1 MADATENISKTR
13 KRKRSLWNKL
23 VLLMWK
29 NLLLRKRHWVL
40 TAFEILLPT
49 LLFTLLLTIRV
60 LPDSA
65 FLPSYVNESVEF
77 RTASECVLKKE
88 LCTKYGFWSEELR
101 RCFVPDNIDDI
112 TLPTLAPSVI
122 DGLEGLNLTEA
133 DLSDP
138 ESILTILENVNQMDP
153 ESINLEITQ
162 SILENLDPCILER
175 FNDTSFEGMGPAEIL
190 GILGSLLSNISLPE
204 FPDGSNFSYPGER
217 KIFYGPPGGFSRGVA
232 EYLADVLRLGH
243 HVLTPVTSNEDLD
256 TQVDKSYFATNDS
269 FAAFYIG
276 LFFNDLNDTEV
287 PPQHLKYDLRLAGLW
302 FTDLLYPFLQ
312 IPGPRDFTILTESYG
327 MDGFTL
333 IQSLVDR
340 YYISQVTGEP
350 QYRMQYRLYTQMY
363 PYPPYTQDYGMSQF
377 YGSALPTFVVLSLV
391 LLSPSLIKSVVY
403 EKETGV
409 RELIRLMGLER
420 WLVWFGWFLHSFI
433 IILVVS
439 TIMTILLKLELTPM
453 DDTSG
458 FLPPIIIHTDPFFM
472 WVLFVLYGV
481 SSIAFCFAVSTFF
494 SRPTL
499 ATTLGILLW
508 LVSYFLPRQLMDF
521 EYNDLGLAPKIL
533 SCFLPNMAITWAFRI
548 IAMFEG
554 RSLGVQWSR
563 LWDTGNPRDQLTP
576 AMVLIMLAVDTILYL
591 FITWYVDHVSPGKYG
606 VPLPWYFPFQRSYW
620 CGASTTEDDSRGF
633 GSESSENEYFE
644 EEPDG
649 LKPGITIKKLRKEF
663 KTLGGK
669 TKVAVEDVSLTC
681 YEGQCT
687 VLLGHNGAGKTT
699 TMSVLTGVYAPSAG
713 YAEVGGWDIATNL
726 KKAREE
732 IGLCPQH
739 NMLFIDLTVLQHLL
753 FFGRLKG
760 MTTKDARKE
769 AEELMQRLELK
780 EKKNMFGN
788 QLSGGMKR
796 KLCLAIAL
804 IGGSKVVI
812 LDEPSSGL
820 DPESRRWVWEVV
832 QGERGRRTVLV
843 TTHHM
848 EEADVLGDRIA
859 IMASGRVVCSGS
871 TLFLKNKFGDGY
883 TLTIMVSEDSSIKD
897 IQTEVM
903 KHLPEAALRSSQ
915 GGEVTFKLPPMTASF
930 APLLDSLTEQ
940 KEKMGIRHLG
950 LSLTS
955 MEQVFLR
962 VGDFAEGADKES
974 PQGLNGTLYDKINI
988 NDDANNGFLGNHQ
1001 QGANGYSSQRFLFN
1015 SQAEVDMR
1023 LTGWALL
1030 KQRIRAFFAKRMIY
1044 SKRKWVL
1051 LLTQGLLPV
1060 LITIMCLLVDASFNE
1075 ETFQEPPR
1083 VLNLSMFT
1091 QSKSFV
1097 HAGQGRED
1105 LAASYQSLF
1114 YDPYEVE
1121 YADNLT
1127 DRLLAEAD
1135 KDIFQYREN
1144 NICSADFEA
1153 GLFGLTTNMKTM
1165 YQSVPYHAPGV
1176 STTMVTN
1183 ALLSFATNSSNH
1195 SITTVNR
1202 PLPPN
1207 RTWKVGRTSTSGSAF
1222 VYAMVMPLAL
1232 AFLSA
1237 SFLVFPLEER
1247 ETKAKQVQVMTGAPL
1262 WALWTTTF
1270 LWDLLT
1276 YTVSAL
1282 AVFIFFMIMDSKD
1295 YFTVAQAPGAL
1306 FLLLLLYGWGSIPM
1320 AYVFS
1325 FPFQTA
1331 ASGFAVLALINI
1343 VAGEI
1348 ITTAVW
1354 ALDLSDQP
1362 DLIIVS
1368 DVLHWVTSLIPAYP
1382 ASMAFMHL
1390 VDTSTY
1396 NTQCDQFN
1404 ETVKEELCNTLT
1416 QMLPNNSY
1424 MICCPQCAE
1433 VGTGICFEKHS
1444 YFMFNSNGMGPN
1456 LLTLFI
1462 NGVIFLSVLVLL
1474 ESKAAKMLKSTWWR
1488 IVTRC
1493 SQGKASKT
1501 TPAWELTQDND
1512 VAAEADLVRNVF
1524 ESRQAGGGL
1533 DDSTLLVSSL
1543 KKQFL
1548 GAPRP
1553 AVSGVS
1559 FRVAKGEC
1567 LGLLGVNGAGK
1578 TTTFRM
1584 LTGDEEPSSG
1594 DAMVDNISLHRD
1606 KNKFVQ
1612 QIGYCPQFDAVL
1624 GELTAIEMLTLVG
1637 RLRGVSDARMKRLV
1651 NELVTLVGLT
1661 ECALRPSS
1669 TYSGGNRRKLSTA
1682 MALVGS
1688 PQLVFL
1694 DEPTSGVDPASRR
1707 RVWTAV
1713 TKAINNGQSV
1723 VLTSHSM
1730 EECEALC
1737 SRIIIMSR
1745 GTLRCVGTTSH
1756 LKAKFGQGYSLQIK
1770 LRTHGLC
1777 PKGATNTE
1785 DIYTSKVQQV
1795 KSSISYYLPGA
1806 VIIDQHKGMLSYRIP
1821 TRISW
1826 GRLFSVM
1833 EALKSGR
1840 QPSDRDSDAIASPVA
1855 NPQESIVEDYAA
1867 SDTSLE
1873 QVFLTFAREASGENQ
1888 NKDIPQEV
1896 VTKL

>member
-1 MADATENISKTR
+1 MADSTENASKVR
-13 KRKRSLWNKL
+13 RRKRSLWNKL

-29 NLLLRKRHWVL
+29 NLLLRKRHWIL

-65 FLPSYVNESVEF
+65 FLPSYVNETTEFSV
-77 RTASECVLKKE
+77 ASECHLKE
-88 LCTKYGFWSEELR
+88 TLCMKYGFWSPELG
-101 RCFVPDNIDDI
+101 RCFVPDNIDEV
-112 TLPTLAPSVI
+112 TLPTLDPSVI
-122 DGLEGLNLTEA
+122 EGLDGLNLTEA

-138 ESILTILENVNQMDP
+138 EFILSILESVSQTDP
-153 ESINLEITQ
+153 VSIDMGIIQ
-162 SILENLDPCILER
+162 SVLENLDICILER
-175 FNDTSFEGMGPAEIL
+175 LNATEDVDLSGMGAAEIL
-190 GILGSLLSNISLPE
+190 GMLGSILSNISLPE
-204 FPDGSNFSYPGER
+204 LPEGTNFSFPGER
-217 KIFYGPPGGFSRGVA
+217 KIFYGPPGNFSEGA
-232 EYLADVLRLGH
+232 AKHLADVLRLGH

-256 TQVDKSYFATNDS
+256 AQVDKSYFATNDS

-276 LFFNDLNDTEV
+276 LFFNDLDDPDV
-287 PPQHLKYDLRLAGLW
+287 PPQHLNYDLRLTGLW

-312 IPGPRDFTILTESYG
+312 IPGPRNFTIITESYG

-340 YYISQVTGEP
+340 YFISQLTGEP
-350 QYRMQYRLYTQMY
+350 QYRMQYRLHTQMY
-363 PYPPYTQDYGMSQF
+363 PYPPFTQDYGMSQF

-420 WLVWFGWFLHSFI
+420 WLVWLGWFLHSFI
-433 IILVVS
+433 VILVVS
-439 TIMTILLKLELTPM
+439 TVITILLKLQLTPM
-453 DDTSG
+453 DDSSG

-472 WVLFVLYGV
+472 WVLFVLYGI

-508 LVSYFLPRQLMDF
+508 LTSYFLPRQLMDF
-521 EYNDLGLAPKIL
+521 EYNTLGLAPKIL

-554 RSLGVQWSR
+554 RALGVQWNN

-576 AMVLIMLAVDTILYL
+576 AMILIMLAVDTLLYL

-620 CGASTTEDDSRGF
+620 CGASPTKDNDRSF
-633 GSESSENEYFE
+633 DSESPEDEYFE
-644 EEPDG
+644 EEPEG
-649 LKPGITIKKLRKEF
+649 LKAGITIKKLRKEF

-760 MTTKDARKE
+760 MTKKDARKE

-883 TLTIMVSEDSSIKD
+883 TLTIMVSEDSNVKD
-897 IQTEVM
+897 IKTEVI
-903 KHLPEAALRSSQ
+903 KHLPEATLRSSQ
-915 GGEVTFKLPPMTASF
+915 GGEVTFKLPPVTASF

-940 KEKMGIRHLG
+940 KEKLGIRHLG

-962 VGDFAEGADKES
+962 VGDFVEGVDKE
-974 PQGLNGTLYDKINI
+974 PEQGLNGTLYDRINI
-988 NDDANNGFLGNHQ
+988 DDDANNGLLDNPQ
-1001 QGANGYSSQRFLFN
+1001 DASKYSSQRFLFN

-1023 LTGWALL
+1023 LTGWTLL
-1030 KQRIRAFFAKRMIY
+1030 KQRIRAFFAKRIIY

-1051 LLTQGLLPV
+1051 LLTQV
-1060 LITIMCLLVDASFNE
+1060 FRQA
-1075 ETFQEPPR
+1075 
-1083 VLNLSMFT
+1083 
-1091 QSKSFV
+1091 
-1097 HAGQGRED
+1097 
-1105 LAASYQSLF
+1105 
-1114 YDPYEVE
+1114 E

-1127 DRLLAEAD
+1127 DSLLAEAD
-1135 KDIFQYREN
+1135 KDLFQYREN

-1153 GLFGLTTNMKTM
+1153 GILGLTTNMKSL

-1183 ALLSFATNSSNH
+1183 ALLRFATNSSNH

-1207 RTWKVGRTSTSGSAF
+1207 RTKTVTQ
-1222 VYAMVMPLAL
+1222 LAL
-1232 AFLSA
+1232 
-1237 SFLVFPLEER
+1237 
-1247 ETKAKQVQVMTGAPL
+1247 TQVQVMTGAPL

-1276 YTVSAL
+1276 YMVSAL
-1282 AVFIFFMIMDSKD
+1282 AVFIFFMVMDSKD

-1306 FLLLLLYGWGSIPM
+1306 FLLLVLYGWGSIPM

-1343 VAGEI
+1343 VAGQI

-1368 DVLHWVTSLIPAYP
+1368 DVLHWITSLIPAYP

-1424 MICCPQCAE
+1424 MICC
-1433 VGTGICFEKHS
+1433 
-1444 YFMFNSNGMGPN
+1444 
-1456 LLTLFI
+1456 
-1462 NGVIFLSVLVLL
+1462 
-1474 ESKAAKMLKSTWWR
+1474 
-1488 IVTRC
+1488 
-1493 SQGKASKT
+1493 
-1501 TPAWELTQDND
+1501 
-1512 VAAEADLVRNVF
+1512 
-1524 ESRQAGGGL
+1524 
-1533 DDSTLLVSSL
+1533 
-1543 KKQFL
+1543 
-1548 GAPRP
+1548 
-1553 AVSGVS
+1553 
-1559 FRVAKGEC
+1559 
-1567 LGLLGVNGAGK
+1567 
-1578 TTTFRM
+1578 
-1584 LTGDEEPSSG
+1584 
-1594 DAMVDNISLHRD
+1594 
-1606 KNKFVQ
+1606 
-1612 QIGYCPQFDAVL
+1612 
-1624 GELTAIEMLTLVG
+1624 
-1637 RLRGVSDARMKRLV
+1637 
-1651 NELVTLVGLT
+1651 
-1661 ECALRPSS
+1661 
-1669 TYSGGNRRKLSTA
+1669 RKLFVMVS
-1682 MALVGS
+1682 
-1688 PQLVFL
+1688 VFIY
-1694 DEPTSGVDPASRR
+1694 G
-1707 RVWTAV
+1707 
-1713 TKAINNGQSV
+1713 K
-1723 VLTSHSM
+1723 
-1730 EECEALC
+1730 
-1737 SRIIIMSR
+1737 
-1745 GTLRCVGTTSH
+1745 
-1756 LKAKFGQGYSLQIK
+1756 KSL
-1770 LRTHGLC
+1770 
-1777 PKGATNTE
+1777 
-1785 DIYTSKVQQV
+1785 
-1795 KSSISYYLPGA
+1795 
-1806 VIIDQHKGMLSYRIP
+1806 
-1821 TRISW
+1821 
-1826 GRLFSVM
+1826 
-1833 EALKSGR
+1833 
-1840 QPSDRDSDAIASPVA
+1840 
-1855 NPQESIVEDYAA
+1855 
-1867 SDTSLE
+1867 
-1873 QVFLTFAREASGENQ
+1873 
-1888 NKDIPQEV
+1888 
-1896 VTKL
+1896 